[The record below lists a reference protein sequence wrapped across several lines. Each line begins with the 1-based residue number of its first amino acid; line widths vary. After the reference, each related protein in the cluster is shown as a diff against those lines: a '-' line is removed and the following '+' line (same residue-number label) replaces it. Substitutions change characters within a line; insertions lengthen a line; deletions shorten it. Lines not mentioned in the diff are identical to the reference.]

1 MSLRRSI
8 NGCLIVADICSM
20 LSRVNLHVKFLIN
33 IDGNVV
39 AHTELKWT
47 ERTCKTQ
54 TPKEGILPQTDEPDG
69 NKI

>member
-1 MSLRRSI
+1 
-8 NGCLIVADICSM
+8 M